1 MLYWGYIHS
10 VPTHK
15 EVILFD
21 VKSFEVIFEV
31 LLKIIHTSLNEE
43 MEDTAGGKQE
53 DQMQEMLENAKS

>member
-21 VKSFEVIFEV
+21 GFKSFEVIFEV
-31 LLKIIHTSLNEE
+31 LLKVSYTSLNEE
-43 MEDTAGGKQE
+43 MEDTAGGRQ
-53 DQMQEMLENAKS
+53 